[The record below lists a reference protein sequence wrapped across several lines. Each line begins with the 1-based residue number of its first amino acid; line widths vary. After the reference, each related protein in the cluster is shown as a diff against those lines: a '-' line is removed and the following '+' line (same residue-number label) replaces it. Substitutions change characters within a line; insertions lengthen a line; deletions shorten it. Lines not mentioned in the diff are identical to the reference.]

1 MTQKSLHP
9 ERMLGDIAEVDLAKT
24 AVYGR
29 ALVKRSGIAGGVAL

>member
-29 ALVKRSGIAGGVAL
+29 ALTKRHSV